1 MLEILGLGAVVALL
15 LLAACAGVNTVPA
28 PQMEIELDAFS
39 GRPNP
44 RWLASA
50 EGAASVTRALS
61 SLPDAP
67 HQPEP
72 THLGYRGFIIRYD
85 GQQARVYRGHVSVAA
100 AATSR
105 TLVDSAGIEAQLIAD
120 ASQRGFGD
128 IVTPLQR

>member
-1 MLEILGLGAVVALL
+1 MLEIRGLSAVVALL
-15 LLAACAGVNTVPA
+15 LLAACTGANTMPA

-50 EGAASVTRALS
+50 EDAASLMRSLS

-72 THLGYRGFIIRYD
+72 THLGYRGFIMRYE
-85 GQQARVYRGHVSVAA
+85 GQQARVYRGRVFVSAA
-100 AATSR
+100 GTSR
-105 TLVDSAGIEAQLIAD
+105 TLVDSARIEAHLIAD
-120 ASQRGFGD
+120 ASQRGFND
-128 IVTPLQR
+128 IVTALQR